1 MIVMYQRKRKG
12 KRKGKKRM
20 LGRREEVGRGR
31 ERERE
36 RGRERERE
44 REREGG
50 SCDLIFVGSAF
61 CSCCLF
67 FFFVRSSS
75 SFIALFFFETPFNS
89 NPNLVLILILKPSRF
104 GSRKHSIPRVF
115 GTDSSLT
122 HTLEEVGGGNWVF
135 VWVDSGGGRGGWKME

>member
-1 MIVMYQRKRKG
+1 
-12 KRKGKKRM
+12 
-20 LGRREEVGRGR
+20 
-31 ERERE
+31 
-36 RGRERERE
+36 
-44 REREGG
+44 
-50 SCDLIFVGSAF
+50 LIFVGSAF

-135 VWVDSGGGRGGWKME
+135 VWVDSGGGREGWKME